1 MKMADYIDMNNAWG
15 EGTLQDWYMS
25 SIDNTIPPIWTE
37 EHISELCNDFFV
49 IPKESPVADV
59 APVVHGKW
67 IANFDNFTPANRCSK
82 CKVNFPSIA
91 GSAESV
97 YSPNLMHYCPNCGAR
112 MDGDENDRAKIN

>member
-59 APVVHGKW
+59 APVVHGRWKFSEKLETLDMT
-67 IANFDNFTPANRCSK
+67 IYECSA
-82 CKVNFPSIA
+82 CGGQLLPSK
-91 GSAESV
+91 AEKSEWSKNPR
-97 YSPNLMHYCPNCGAR
+97 YAYCSYCGAR
-112 MDGDENDRAKIN
+112 MDGDKND